1 MEPVLTADQELFA
14 ATTRRFLDNE
24 AGVDVLRRLRDDP
37 RGHDAAYWRQGCE
50 LGWTSLL
57 VAERDGGGSVSGEGV
72 RDLALV
78 AYEVGRHAS
87 PGPLIGCNVV
97 AAALSRSGTQRQKDE
112 VLGGILTGEIEAT
125 WAFAEPRPDDGL
137 GTIAMAA
144 MPAPSPSPGGGDRWS
159 LTGTKVQVESA
170 ATASHMLATARA
182 PEGPTQFLVPLDAP
196 GVTVRPMRSVDLTRR
211 FSSVRFDAV
220 DAGADAVVGEVGGA
234 DDDVAWQLRLANV
247 VQCAEMVG
255 ALDAAMDLTLEW
267 VMDRYSFGRPL
278 GSYQAIKHRLADM
291 KTWLEASHALA
302 DGAAAAVQRDA
313 HDADEMCSG
322 AKAYIG
328 HHGPELC
335 QECVQ
340 FHGGIGVTFDHD
352 LHLYLRRV
360 VLHATTYGTVTDHRL
375 RLTDI
380 LEARDAQDA
389 EGAA

>member
-1 MEPVLTADQELFA
+1 MELALTVDQELFA
-14 ATTRRFLDNE
+14 DTTRRFLDAE
-24 AGVDVLRRLRDDP
+24 AGVDVVRGLRDDGP
-37 RGHDAAYWRQGCE
+37 GYDPTYWRQGCE

-57 VAERDGGGSVSGEGV
+57 VAEDDGGGSVSGEGV

-78 AYEVGRHAS
+78 AYQFGQHAA

-97 AAALSRSGTQRQKDE
+97 AAALSRSGTPAQKDE
-112 VLGGILTGEIEAT
+112 VLGGILSGEVVAT
-125 WAFAEPRPDDGL
+125 WAVAEPRPHDRL
-137 GTIAMAA
+137 GSLAMAA
-144 MPAPSPSPGGGDRWS
+144 APPVGGGGGRWA
-159 LTGTKVQVESA
+159 LTGTKLQVESA
-170 ATASHMLATARA
+170 ATASHVLVTALA

-196 GVTVRPMRSVDLTRR
+196 GVTVRPMQSVDLTRR
-211 FSSVRFDAV
+211 FSSIAFDV
-220 DAGADAVVGEVGGA
+220 EVGADAVVGEVGGA
-234 DDDVAWQLRLANV
+234 AADVARQLQLANV
-247 VQCAEMVG
+247 MQCAEMVG
-255 ALDAAMDLTLEW
+255 ALDAAMDMTLEW

-302 DGAAAAVQRDA
+302 DGAARAVQDDA
-313 HDADEMCSG
+313 AGADELCSG
-322 AKAYIG
+322 AKAYVG

-360 VLHATTYGTVTDHRL
+360 VLDATTYGTVTDHRL

-380 LEARDAQDA
+380 LEAREA

>member
-1 MEPVLTADQELFA
+1 MELELTVDQELFVD
-14 ATTRRFLDNE
+14 TTRKFLDRE
-24 AGVDVLRRLRDDP
+24 AGVDVVRALRDEP
-37 RGHDAAYWRQGCE
+37 AGYDAAHWRRGCE

-57 VAERDGGGSVSGEGV
+57 VAEDDGGGSVSGEGV

-78 AYEVGRHAS
+78 AYQFGRRAA
-87 PGPLIGCNVV
+87 PGPLVGSNVV
-97 AAALSRSGTQRQKDE
+97 AAALSRSGTPRQKDE
-112 VLGGILTGEIEAT
+112 VLGGILTGGIVAA
-125 WAFAEPRPDDGL
+125 WAVAEPRPHDGL
-137 GTIAMAA
+137 GAIAMEATPTA
-144 MPAPSPSPGGGDRWS
+144 GGGGWS
-159 LTGTKVQVESA
+159 LTGTKLQVESA
-170 ATASHMLATARA
+170 ATASHVLVTARA
-182 PEGPTQFLVPLDAP
+182 PDGPTQFLVPLDAP
-196 GVTVRPMRSVDLTRR
+196 GVTVRPMQTVDLTRR
-211 FSSVRFDAV
+211 FSAV
-220 DAGADAVVGEVGGA
+220 TFAVEVGADTVVGEVGGA
-234 DDDVAWQLRLANV
+234 AADVAWQLRLANV

-255 ALDAAMDLTLEW
+255 ALDAVMDMTLEW

-302 DGAAAAVQRDA
+302 DGAAVAVQGDA
-313 HDADEMCSG
+313 GNADELCSG

-340 FHGGIGVTFDHD
+340 FHGGIGVTFEHD

-360 VLHATTYGTVTDHRL
+360 VLDATTYGTVTDHRL

-380 LEARDAQDA
+380 LEARESGVA

>member
-1 MEPVLTADQELFA
+1 MELELTADQELFA
-14 ATTRRFLDNE
+14 ETTRKFLDDRVG
-24 AGVDVLRRLRDDP
+24 ADVVRGLRGDE
-37 RGHDAAYWRQGCE
+37 RGYDAAYWRQGCE

-57 VAERDGGGSVSGEGV
+57 VAEDDGGGSVSGDGV

-78 AYEVGRHAS
+78 AYEFGRHAS
-87 PGPLIGCNVV
+87 PGPLVACNVV
-97 AAALSRSGTQRQKDE
+97 AAALSRAGTPQQKEE
-112 VLGGILTGEIEAT
+112 VLGGILGGDVVAT
-125 WAFAEPRPDDGL
+125 WAVAEPRPDDGL
-137 GTIAMAA
+137 GVVAMRAE
-144 MPAPSPSPGGGDRWS
+144 PRGDGWA
-159 LTGTKVQVESA
+159 LAGAKVQVESA
-170 ATASHMLATARA
+170 ATASHVLATARA
-182 PEGPTQFLVPLDAP
+182 PDGLTQFLVPLDTP
-196 GVTVRPMRSVDLTRR
+196 GVTVRPMQSVDLTRR
-211 FSSVRFDAV
+211 FSSVTFAADV
-220 DAGADAVVGEVGGA
+220 GPDAVVGHVGGA
-234 DDDVAWQLRLANV
+234 EPDLARQLRLANV
-247 VQCAEMVG
+247 IQCAEMVG
-255 ALDAAMDLTLEW
+255 ALDVAMDMTLEW

-313 HDADEMCSG
+313 ADADELCSA

-360 VLHATTYGTVTDHRL
+360 VLDATTYGTVTDHRL

-380 LEARDAQDA
+380 LEARES